1 MKSDP
6 ESGRPRSAS
15 TPVVKKDL
23 DAPTTGATERALG
36 GPPSRAGSPSGGS
49 MRARGTSDP
58 LLPDARLRSLR
69 HANERASAAGDA
81 ESRVPSESA
90 LAQSPHASETAP
102 GTAATE
108 AGPSTGPVID
118 HRDTAMKAMPG
129 LLAERNRL
137 LKALEESQH
146 AIHKMTLANADLR
159 GALDN
164 AVATHGVL
172 NTDAQ
177 LHQSRIGALT
187 ASLEQDR
194 LVKDGL
200 QAANNDLAAEL
211 KELRRQQTALQNEL
225 ARSAALPSSVD
236 RQEAKLETADTAS
249 ALAKR
254 LVDSTLEQ
262 LVDVRSQLKDT
273 KHELSDTKHELDDA
287 RRDAKS
293 GKGTIDALERKVAS
307 LDEALAGK
315 TAELKAAMQELAQ
328 RKGKKAPNARD
339 GNAAEKFSSCKS
351 ISLTRRPS

>member
-6 ESGRPRSAS
+6 VSGRPRSAS

-36 GPPSRAGSPSGGS
+36 GLPSRAGSPSGGS
-49 MRARGTSDP
+49 MRARGKSDP
-58 LLPDARLRSLR
+58 LLPDAHLRSLR
-69 HANERASAAGDA
+69 RANERSSAAGDA

-90 LAQSPHASETAP
+90 LAQSPHASEAAP

-137 LKALEESQH
+137 VKALEESQH
-146 AIHKMTLANADLR
+146 AIHKMTLADADLR

-172 NTDAQ
+172 NTDVQ
-177 LHQSRIGALT
+177 LHQSRNRALT
-187 ASLEQDR
+187 ASLEQAGQ
-194 LVKDGL
+194 VKDGL
-200 QAANNDLAAEL
+200 QAANKYLVAQL
-211 KELRRQQTALQNEL
+211 KELRQQTALQNEL

-254 LVDSTLEQ
+254 LVDSTLEE
-262 LVDVRSQLKDT
+262 LVEVRSQLKDT
-273 KHELSDTKHELDDA
+273 KGELSDTKHELDTRA
-287 RRDAKS
+287 ATRHP
-293 GKGTIDALERKVAS
+293 GKGRS
-307 LDEALAGK
+307 
-315 TAELKAAMQELAQ
+315 MPS
-328 RKGKKAPNARD
+328 KKRSRPW
-339 GNAAEKFSSCKS
+339 
-351 ISLTRRPS
+351 TRRLPEKRRS